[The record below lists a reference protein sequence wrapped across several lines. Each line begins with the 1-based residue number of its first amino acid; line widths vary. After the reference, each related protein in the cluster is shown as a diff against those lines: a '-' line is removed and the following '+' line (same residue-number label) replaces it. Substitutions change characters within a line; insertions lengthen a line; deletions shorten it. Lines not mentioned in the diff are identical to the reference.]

1 VGQAPFLAADAAD
14 TFTDAGF
21 DDVTLVPTDDPLADL
36 QSGALD
42 LAVLDAE
49 EARNANATQP
59 ALRVVAGYRNYA
71 GDDGAYGGDV
81 LAATPG
87 LVADEPATV
96 AAFLHAYLG
105 GLRQLDGPK
114 KAAKALARVE
124 SAGVELDRDQEEA
137 WGAAAS
143 AFAPFDGGFGSVRDE
158 DGWGELREYLAPDD
172 VEIADLTGLVAQP
185 ALNIGQASL
194 GWKANPV
201 AAGAPEVT
209 EVTVG
214 MPASTG
220 DAGPIALAAQE
231 GHFADVGLSSVEVVD
246 IEEPLLGVLQGELDF
261 AIVDAADAADGAAQ
275 GLPLVALA
283 GHRNRADDGSYGGDV
298 LAVSADFLE
307 QQPATV
313 AAFLSAYVRAL
324 QELGVAGDATGF
336 GPFDGGFGDRS
347 QAGGL
352 GELDAYLA
360 QELGSDIELDDL
372 IVAAPL
378 QAAQAWYGLPANPM
392 SPLPGA
398 AADASG

>member
-1 VGQAPFLAADAAD
+1 M
-14 TFTDAGF
+14 
-21 DDVTLVPTDDPLADL
+21 
-36 QSGALD
+36 
-42 LAVLDAE
+42 
-49 EARNANATQP
+49 
-59 ALRVVAGYRNYA
+59 
-71 GDDGAYGGDV
+71 
-81 LAATPG
+81 
-87 LVADEPATV
+87 
-96 AAFLHAYLG
+96 
-105 GLRQLDGPK
+105 
-114 KAAKALARVE
+114 
-124 SAGVELDRDQEEA
+124 
-137 WGAAAS
+137 
-143 AFAPFDGGFGSVRDE
+143 
-158 DGWGELREYLAPDD
+158 
-172 VEIADLTGLVAQP
+172 
-185 ALNIGQASL
+185 
-194 GWKANPV
+194 
-201 AAGAPEVT
+201 

-214 MPASTG
+214 MPASAG

-352 GELDAYLA
+352 GELEAYLA